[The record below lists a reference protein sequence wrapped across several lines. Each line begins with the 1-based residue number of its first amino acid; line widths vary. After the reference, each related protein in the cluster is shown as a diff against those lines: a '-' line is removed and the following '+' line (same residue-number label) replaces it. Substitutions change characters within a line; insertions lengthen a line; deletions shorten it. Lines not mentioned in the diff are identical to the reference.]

1 MTKAFHRGVVFGVLT
16 PLLFLGG
23 VILWIYRHTRQVPF
37 PVSRP
42 REGEVTVRLIYPE
55 EVPSYW
61 KPWRAELEP
70 LLARLRAILAQ
81 LHERYSEISQS
92 AWPR

>member
-1 MTKAFHRGVVFGVLT
+1 MSKAFHRGVVLGVLT
-16 PLLFLGG
+16 PLLCLGG
-23 VILWIYRHTRQVPF
+23 VILWLYRYTRKVPF

-42 REGEVTVRLIYPE
+42 RAGEVTVRLVYPE

-70 LLARLRAILAQ
+70 LLARLRAVLALLQ
-81 LHERYSEISQS
+81 ERYSEISQS
-92 AWPR
+92 TWPR